1 MNEAYIYRPESVGSI
16 FVSDKAKWQPNKV
29 FVGKRQGEG

>member
-1 MNEAYIYRPESVGSI
+1 MNEVYIYRPQSVGSI